1 MEDDNQSPVD
11 IHAPFTKQELIQQLA
26 EIDNDIT
33 LLLSHTG
40 TAIQSLAQ
48 PITSPSSTSPDGSS
62 PAAAAADNTIA
73 NLNPEERLATF
84 KNSMNAFMATLH
96 SVDVRLKRQIWGLE
110 EAGIVTL
117 KRASREGADGAS
129 GGGGNAVVGS
139 GGGGSGAAAV
149 KTNLEPDGVGKIGG
163 LDVGWLNARSSKVER
178 DMEAELWTGMR
189 KHLEGVVEGRLL
201 AGGELFGSGEGGAAG
216 EVEGEVGDVSMEG

>member
-1 MEDDNQSPVD
+1 MP
-11 IHAPFTKQELIQQLA
+11 PFRVHISCAYFTELSSQ
-26 EIDNDIT
+26 DIT

-48 PITSPSSTSPDGSS
+48 PVTSSSSPSG
-62 PAAAAADNTIA
+62 AGANNTIS

-84 KNSMNAFMATLH
+84 KTSMNAFMSTLH

-110 EAGIVTL
+110 EAGIITL
-117 KRASREGADGAS
+117 KSAREGA
-129 GGGGNAVVGS
+129 GGGADGS
-139 GGGGSGAAAV
+139 AAGGGSSAAGAAAV
-149 KTNLEPDGVGKIGG
+149 KTNLEPDGVGKVGG

-189 KHLEGVVEGRLL
+189 KHLESVGEGRIVAGGDLFGPGDGSALGEGEGEGEGVEGK
-201 AGGELFGSGEGGAAG
+201 
-216 EVEGEVGDVSMEG
+216 GDVSMEG